1 MDHQIRVII
10 CAGTACHVMGGSELF
25 LVGERLDPS
34 IRNRVVIEGETCL
47 DLCRL
52 GAPGTGPGGGA
63 PYALVDGTIVERAD
77 IETLAAAIMA
87 RAAPHQE

>member
-1 MDHQIRVII
+1 MDQPIRVVI

-25 LVGERLDPS
+25 LVKERLDPAL
-34 IRNRVVIEGETCL
+34 RDRVVIEGETCL

-63 PYALVDGTIVERAD
+63 PYAIVDGTTVERAD
-77 IETLAAAIMA
+77 IEKLAAAITD
-87 RAAPHQE
+87 RAALLQG

>member
-1 MDHQIRVII
+1 MENQIRVVI

-25 LVGERLDPS
+25 LVKERLDPA
-34 IRNRVVIEGETCL
+34 IRDRVIIEGETCL

-63 PYALVDGTIVERAD
+63 PYAIVDGTTVERAD
-77 IETLAAAIMA
+77 IGKLAAAI
-87 RAAPHQE
+87 AASAALQRG

>member
-1 MDHQIRVII
+1 MDQPIRVVI

-25 LVGERLDPS
+25 LVKERLDPAL
-34 IRNRVVIEGETCL
+34 RDRVVIEGETCL

-63 PYALVDGTIVERAD
+63 PYAIVDGTTVERAD
-77 IETLAAAIMA
+77 IEKLAVAITD
-87 RAAPHQE
+87 RAALLQG